1 MGFTYAEKALA
12 RAAGLDFAIA
22 GQIVDAR
29 PDVALSHDNTA
40 PIARIFREIGATRVR
55 HPERLAITLD
65 HAVPAPTTQHAQ
77 NHAEIRRFVAEQGI
91 EHFFEAGRGIC
102 HQVVSEEAL
111 IWPGQL
117 ILGSDSHTTHFGWL
131 GAYGAGVGRS
141 EMAAIW
147 ATGEL
152 WLRVPE
158 TIRIDLVGA
167 LPPGVTAKDLSLWV
181 LRQLGPDAGIYTA
194 LEFGGP
200 GLASLSLESRMVIP
214 NMMAEAGAKN
224 AYLEPDG
231 AVFDWLARH
240 LVIARGRTFGEAI
253 SNVGRDCFVA
263 EPAPR
268 NDSAAAWAE
277 HFAANALCP
286 DPDATYLAR
295 YTLDLSALEPLVARP
310 HNPAN
315 VVPLSQVGG
324 VHVDQAFLGT
334 CTNGRLED
342 LAAAAA
348 VLRAADGTVRRVAP
362 GTRLLV
368 IPASSQ
374 VLQDAL
380 AAGHIRTFLAAGAMI
395 GTPGCGPCMGNHM
408 GVPAQGEVTI
418 SSANRN
424 FNGRMGTPGSEVYLA
439 SPAVVAASAVLG
451 RIADPRELE
460 AGNWK
465 LESGSSK
472 LEAGN
477 WKLEAGLPAPRA
489 LKLEAGHVVDSA
501 LPATNFRQPAFGNQP
516 PATSLQQPASGHQ
529 LPATSFR
536 PPASGH
542 QPPATSLQP
551 PASGHQLPAT
561 SLQPPASSH
570 QLPATSLQQPASGNQ
585 LPATSFRPP
594 ASGHQL
600 PVSGRAWV
608 YGDNV
613 NTDVIFPGK
622 YTYTISDPAEM
633 ARHALE
639 DLDPTFAG
647 EVRQGDIIVAGR
659 NWGCGSSREQAATCL
674 RAAGVRAIIA
684 ASFARIFFRNA
695 VNNGVLPIACPEA
708 AAAIRP
714 GEAVTVDVG
723 RCVVRCEAG
732 EFGFPPL
739 SGSLRHIVEAGGL
752 VPMLKQALAQHPG
765 ALPAAT
771 GAEAAR

>member
-1 MGFTYAEKALA
+1 MGFTFAEKALA
-12 RAAGLDFAIA
+12 RAAGLPHAVA
-22 GQIVDAR
+22 GQIVDAQ

-40 PIARIFREIGATRVR
+40 PIARTFREIGARRVR
-55 HPERLAITLD
+55 FPERLAITLD

-77 NHAEIRRFVAEQGI
+77 NHAEIRRFVADQGI
-91 EHFFEAGRGIC
+91 AHFFEAGRGIC
-102 HQVVSEEAL
+102 HQVISEEAL
-111 IWPGQL
+111 VWPGQL

-158 TIRIDLVGA
+158 TIRIDLIGA

-224 AYLEPDG
+224 AYLEPDD
-231 AVFDWLARH
+231 AVFDWLARR
-240 LVIARGRTFGEAI
+240 VAARTDETEAACRARIAQG
-253 SNVGRDCFVA
+253 
-263 EPAPR
+263 
-268 NDSAAAWAE
+268 
-277 HFAANALCP
+277 ALYP
-286 DPDATYLAR
+286 DPDATYQAR
-295 YTLDLSALEPLVARP
+295 YTIDLAALEPLVARP

-315 VVPLSQVGG
+315 VVPLSQVSG

-348 VLRAADGTVRRVAP
+348 VLRDADGAARRVAP

-374 VLQDAL
+374 VLQDAM
-380 AAGHIRTFLAAGAMI
+380 AAGYIQTFLACGRDDRHAGLRAVHGQPHGRSGRERGHDQQRQPQLQRPHGHPRQRSLPGQPGGGGRERGAGADRWT
-395 GTPGCGPCMGNHM
+395 G
-408 GVPAQGEVTI
+408 GV
-418 SSANRN
+418 
-424 FNGRMGTPGSEVYLA
+424 GS
-439 SPAVVAASAVLG
+439 
-451 RIADPRELE
+451 
-460 AGNWK
+460 WK
-465 LESGSSK
+465 LED
-472 LEAGN
+472 
-477 WKLEAGLPAPRA
+477 WKLEARSWKLETARSRAWKLEPGNLEAESGIAVQFQLPA
-489 LKLEAGHVVDSA
+489 S
-501 LPATNFRQPAFGNQP
+501 
-516 PATSLQQPASGHQ
+516 SSQQPAS
-529 LPATSFR
+529 S
-536 PPASGH
+536 
-542 QPPATSLQP
+542 
-551 PASGHQLPAT
+551 
-561 SLQPPASSH
+561 
-570 QLPATSLQQPASGNQ
+570 N
-585 LPATSFRPP
+585 
-594 ASGHQL
+594 QL

-647 EVRQGDIIVAGR
+647 AVQQGDIIVAGK

-674 RAAGVRAIIA
+674 RAAGVQAIIA

-695 VNNGVLPIACPEA
+695 VNNGLLPIACPEA
-708 AAAIRP
+708 AAVIQP
-714 GEAVTVDVG
+714 GEVVTVDVG
-723 RCVVRCEAG
+723 RCVVRCAAG
-732 EFGFPPL
+732 EFPFPPL
-739 SGSLRHIVEAGGL
+739 SDSLRRIVEAGGL
-752 VPMLKQALAQHPG
+752 VPMLKQTIMASEAGRQSNDDDLSDPRRRRG
-765 ALPAAT
+765 AGGDPRGRARAGSDPA
-771 GAEAAR
+771 